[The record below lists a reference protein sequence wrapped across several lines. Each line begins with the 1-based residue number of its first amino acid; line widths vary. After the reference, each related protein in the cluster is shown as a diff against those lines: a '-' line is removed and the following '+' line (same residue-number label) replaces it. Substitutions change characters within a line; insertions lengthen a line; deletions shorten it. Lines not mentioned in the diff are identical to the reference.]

1 MLGHPLIPEVSLVL
15 PAYNEAKNIAGVVQ
29 EFANVLVGISAE
41 IIVVNDGSSDTT
53 QQVLE
58 AIDLPNLRIVTH
70 PTNFGYGSALRSG
83 FKAALGK
90 WTFFTD
96 SDGQFRA
103 ADFLL
108 LWDKRFEADLV
119 LGMRADRKDPSF
131 RRLNAWLWGQY
142 VKRIFS
148 VDVTDLNC
156 AFKLM
161 PTAALQSFSLKSEGA
176 FINAEMLSHFCASD
190 CTWIEVPVLHRPREQ
205 GVQTGANPKVIYKAF
220 KESLAFY
227 RRLS

>member
-1 MLGHPLIPEVSLVL
+1 MQGHPLIPEVSLVL
-15 PAYNEAKNIAGVVQ
+15 PAYNEADNIAGVVQ

-41 IIVVNDGSSDTT
+41 IIVVNDGSSDNT

-58 AIDLPNLRIVTH
+58 AIDLPNLRVVKHRI
-70 PTNFGYGSALRSG
+70 NSGYGAALRSG

-119 LGMRADRKDPSF
+119 LGIRANRKDPSF

-142 VKRIFS
+142 VKRLFS

-161 PTAALQSFSLKSEGA
+161 PTVALQSFSLKSEGA
-176 FINAEMLSHFCASD
+176 FINAE
-190 CTWIEVPVLHRPREQ
+190 T
-205 GVQTGANPKVIYKAF
+205 
-220 KESLAFY
+220 
-227 RRLS
+227 RLVFRI